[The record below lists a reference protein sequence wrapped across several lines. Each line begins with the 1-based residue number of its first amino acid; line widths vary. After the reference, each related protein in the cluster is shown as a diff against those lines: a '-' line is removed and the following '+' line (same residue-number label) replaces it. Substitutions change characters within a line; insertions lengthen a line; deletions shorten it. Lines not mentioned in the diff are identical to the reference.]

1 MSLFDLFRGFFGF
14 PGPRSLMMYGLRTP
28 ILEPERTMILIPRF
42 PRRVLARFYSP
53 SPNPIS
59 RVSL

>member
-1 MSLFDLFRGFFGF
+1 CAGF
-14 PGPRSLMMYGLRTP
+14 PFWPGPESETPGLMTYGLWTP

-53 SPNPIS
+53 SPDPIS
-59 RVSL
+59 RASL